1 MIKVLFFIPGLSE
14 GGAEKV
20 LCNLVNNMDQ
30 SKFDITVQTVYKFE
44 PKKYL
49 ADGIKYKSIIKCKTQ
64 IGRKIMDYW
73 YRFCTEFKLTY
84 PLYIKDNYDIEVA
97 YLECG
102 ATKAMAASTNKRA
115 LKLAWVHCDLKRKG
129 VTAEKIGKYYS
140 KYDKVVCVSKD
151 VKKSFDEIYGLYAES
166 VVLYNIIDEDEIFK
180 KASAETVKWGN
191 KPGQKK
197 LLAVGRL
204 TKQKNFEY
212 LIYTCGK
219 LWDSGYQFQLKIL
232 GEGPE
237 RANLDQ
243 QIKRLHLED
252 QVELKGFTSNP
263 YPWMKAAD
271 MIVCSSRYEGISTVV
286 QEALILGKPVV
297 TTPCTGMEELLGESE
312 FGVIAEASDDGLY
325 RGLKEIF
332 DKPEQ
337 MEHYAYAARER
348 SKEFV
353 KRRIIKETEKFFM
366 HELEY
371 KREL

>member
-1 MIKVLFFIPGLSE
+1 MIKILFFIPGLSE

-30 SKFDITVQTVYKFE
+30 TKFDITVQTVYKFE

-49 ADGIKYKSIIKCKTQ
+49 ADGIKYKSIIRCKTK

-102 ATKAMAASTNKRA
+102 ATKVMAASTNKRA

-129 VTAEKIGKYYS
+129 ITAEKIGKYYS

-166 VVLYNIIDEDEIFK
+166 VVLYNIIDEDEILK
-180 KASAETVKWGN
+180 KASAEAVKWN
-191 KPGQKK
+191 CKPGQKK

-204 TKQKNFEY
+204 TEQKNFEY
-212 LIYTCGK
+212 LIYNCGK
-219 LWDSGYQFQLKIL
+219 LRDSGYQFQLKIW

-237 RANLDQ
+237 RGNLER

-286 QEALILGKPVV
+286 QEALILGKTVV

-312 FGVIAEASDDGLY
+312 YGLIAEKTENGLFDCMRHMMSDDVCA
-325 RGLKEIF
+325 
-332 DKPEQ
+332 
-337 MEHYAYAARER
+337 EHYRRMAERRGREFYKKR
-348 SKEFV
+348 ILNQTETFFV
-353 KRRIIKETEKFFM
+353 DQLSRKNRA
-366 HELEY
+366 
-371 KREL
+371 

>member
-49 ADGIKYKSIIKCKTQ
+49 ADGIKYKSIIRCKTK

-102 ATKAMAASTNKRA
+102 ATKVMAASTNKRA

-129 VTAEKIGKYYS
+129 VIAEKIGKYYS

-166 VVLYNIIDEDEIFK
+166 VVLYNIIDEDEILK
-180 KASAETVKWGN
+180 KASAEAVKWN
-191 KPGQKK
+191 CKPGQKK

-204 TKQKNFEY
+204 TEQKNFEY
-212 LIYTCGK
+212 LIHTCGK
-219 LWDSGYQFQLKIL
+219 LRDSGYQFQLKIL

-271 MIVCSSRYEGISTVV
+271 MIVCSSRYEGISTVA
-286 QEALILGKPVV
+286 QEALILGKPVI
-297 TTPCTGMEELLGESE
+297 TTPCTGMEELLGKSE
-312 FGVIAEASDDGLY
+312 FGVVAEAFDDGLY
-325 RGLKEIF
+325 KGLKEIF
-332 DKPEQ
+332 DNPEQ

-348 SKEFV
+348 SKEFT

-366 HELEY
+366 HDLES
-371 KREL
+371 KRES